1 MNIKSKTYCLA
12 SLVLVAG
19 SGCNTAGGNADGAK
33 QGKAFDGD
41 YPYRVVTTCG
51 MVTDIVGVVGGDKAD
66 VVGLLGEG
74 VDPHSYR
81 ATRGDI
87 SELLKADIV
96 FYSGLMLEG
105 QMGDEF
111 IKISRRGT
119 LVYPVTEEID
129 KKFLREPPEFLGH
142 WDPHVWMD
150 VMAWS
155 ECVKVVAKAL
165 SEFDPPNKDEY
176 KENSEKYTAELKKL
190 DVYVREVINSIPTD
204 RKVLITAH
212 DAFGYFSRAYD
223 IEVLSVLGLSTE
235 TGAGVA
241 KINDI
246 VSFIVDQKI
255 QAIFVETSVNPKNIE
270 ALIAGAADR
279 GWTVKI
285 GGHLFSD
292 AMGKPRTY
300 EGTYI
305 GMIDHNATTIAR
317 ALGGKAPKRGLN
329 GKLAAARHE

>member
-1 MNIKSKTYCLA
+1 M
-12 SLVLVAG
+12 VG
-19 SGCNTAGGNADGAK
+19 SGCNTAGGNGAK
-33 QGKAFDGD
+33 QDKVFDGD

-51 MVTDIVGVVGGDKAD
+51 MVTDIVRVVGGDKAD
-66 VVGLLGEG
+66 VVGLMGEG
-74 VDPHSYR
+74 VDPHLYR
-81 ATRGDI
+81 STRNDI

-105 QMGDEF
+105 RMSDEF

-129 KKFLREPPEFLGH
+129 EKFLREPPDFHGH

-150 VMAWS
+150 VMAWA

-165 SEFDPPNKDEY
+165 NEFDPPNKDDY
-176 KENSEKYTAELKKL
+176 QENSEKYASELKKL
-190 DVYVREVINSIPTD
+190 DVYAREVIGSIPTD
-204 RKVLITAH
+204 QKVLITAH

-223 IEVLSVLGLSTE
+223 IEVKSVQGLSTE

-241 KINDI
+241 KINEL
-246 VSFIVDQKI
+246 VSTIVDRKI
-255 QAIFVETSVNPKNIE
+255 QAIFFETSVNPKNIE
-270 ALIAGAADR
+270 ALIAGAAAR
-279 GWTVKI
+279 GWTVRI

-292 AMGKPRTY
+292 AMGKPGTY

-317 ALGGKAPKRGLN
+317 ALGGKAPERGLN
-329 GKLAAARHE
+329 GKLAAARHK